1 MTADV
6 AEAEERSDE
15 GKPADRG
22 SVIIE
27 WPSAGSRPPQGVGT
41 RLPGWGCSITD
52 AETGKPILT
61 VLKLAVHADAQGFVT
76 CELTMFADLD
86 GNPLLELERRDRYP
100 VMPGHIG
107 SHVVYPDEEGGIRT
121 GTFPFLVA
129 EMRVRS

>member
-1 MTADV
+1 MTIEA
-6 AEAEERSDE
+6 AEAGVRSDE
-15 GKPADRG
+15 DKPVYRG

-27 WPSAGSRPPQGVGT
+27 WPSAGSRPPRGVGT
-41 RLPGWGCSITD
+41 LLPGWGCSITD
-52 AETGKPILT
+52 AETGKLVLT
-61 VLKLAVHADAQGFVT
+61 VLKIAVHADAQGFVT

-86 GNPLLELERRDRYP
+86 GNPLLELERREHYP

-107 SHVVYPDEEGGIRT
+107 SHAVYPDEDGNIRT